1 MANSKTERP
10 RLLWVG
16 AALPSELTAHDALI
30 RRSFDVVTTAEFGRV
45 SRDIR
50 MLEPRVLCFEF
61 DAPSKAELA
70 LLQKVK
76 RAHPSLPMLMLTVAH
91 SEELAVWAFRARV
104 WNYLV
109 RPVDAVE
116 FAENLRSLAKIA
128 RASRQGRTAY
138 IVESDRLPND
148 LAAPVAGRSHQVLLP
163 AMRMIESGYHERLRA
178 PDLADACGLDVFAFS
193 RKFHNHSG
201 FTFREFLV
209 RLRLSKACQL
219 LRQPGASVTKVGLA
233 VGFGDASR
241 FAQLFRRYV
250 GMSPSSYA
258 RNPCAARDSDLLRRP
273 AAEAGP
279 GAPESPFE
287 VG

>member
-1 MANSKTERP
+1 MTDARTGWP
-10 RLLWVG
+10 RLLWVSR
-16 AALPSELTAHDALI
+16 AVSSELAEHDATV
-30 RRSFDVVTTAEFGRV
+30 RRSFDLVTSTEFARI

-61 DAPSKAELA
+61 DTPSKTDLA
-70 LLQKVK
+70 VMQKAK
-76 RAHPSLPMLMLTVAH
+76 RANPGLPILMLTIAH

-109 RPVDAVE
+109 RPVDPAE

-128 RASRQGRTAY
+128 RASMQGRTAY
-138 IVESDRLPND
+138 VLESDRLPND
-148 LAAPVAGRSHQVLLP
+148 LAAPLEGRGHQVLLP
-163 AMRMIESGYHERLRA
+163 AMRMIERGYHECLRA
-178 PDLADACGLDVFAFS
+178 AELAEACGLDVYAFS
-193 RKFHNHSG
+193 RKFHSHSG

-241 FAQLFRRYV
+241 FAQLFRRHLGV
-250 GMSPSSYA
+250 SPSSYA
-258 RNPCAARDSDLLRRP
+258 RDPGVGRESDLLRP
-273 AAEAGP
+273 TP
-279 GAPESPFE
+279 GAGSGTPQSLFE
-287 VG
+287 GG